1 MSPNASLDRRQ
12 FIRAGAGA
20 ALAAAAAPWLP
31 IAAFAEDDFS
41 RLDAL
46 GQAELVRSGAVSAR
60 ELAEAAIRRIEK
72 LNPVLNA
79 VVTTDFERAL
89 ERCDRPLPEGP
100 FSGVPFL
107 LKDLVEYKGVRYTSG
122 TALFRDRVGHTTP
135 ELARRMEAA
144 GLVVL
149 GKTNTPEFG
158 LLPCTEPKLF
168 GPARNPWDLSYDPG
182 GSSGGTAVAVAS
194 GMVPMAQGGDGG
206 GSIRVPS
213 SNCGL
218 FGIKVSRGR
227 QPEPSLTPG
236 DLAVRHVLTRSV
248 RDSAATLQATAL
260 TPAEGSLLPPPMS
273 PPGQPPRHLRIAYH
287 TTDLA
292 GARAHPDCVA
302 AVESSARLCELLGH
316 RVEEAKPKIDG
327 QSFIDHFTV
336 LWSSIPT
343 MMLELVTKKLGRPV
357 PPTALEGWTWGLIDH
372 YRKQP
377 AGALEAAE
385 KYMQE
390 VTREMALFHELH
402 DVVLT
407 PVLSKPGVRTRELS
421 SDLPFQEL
429 LERVVAYLSYT
440 PVANATGSPAMSVP
454 LYWTAAGYPV
464 GSHFS
469 GRVGDEATLFALAE
483 QLEEARPWANRRP
496 RLFA

>member
-1 MSPNASLDRRQ
+1 MSGEAAESAGPTLADPGAGVRLGGILSDSTHSLFDDLPDD
-12 FIRAGAGA
+12 IRAGIADLGWTEPMPVQERVIPLMRRGVDVMVQARTGSGKTGA
-20 ALAAAAAPWLP
+20 FGIP
-31 IAAFAEDDFS
+31 IVAE
-41 RLDAL
+41 
-46 GQAELVRSGAVSAR
+46 
-60 ELAEAAIRRIEK
+60 
-72 LNPVLNA
+72 
-79 VVTTDFERAL
+79 TD
-89 ERCDRPLPEGP
+89 
-100 FSGVPFL
+100 
-107 LKDLVEYKGVRYTSG
+107 
-122 TALFRDRVGHTTP
+122 P

-158 LLPCTEPKLF
+158 LLPGTEPKLL
-168 GPARNPWDLSYDPG
+168 GPARNPWELSHDPG
-182 GSSGGTAVAVAS
+182 GSSGGAAVAVAS

-260 TPAEGSLLPPPMS
+260 TPAEGSRLPPPES
-273 PPGQPPRHLRIAYH
+273 PPGQKPRQLRIAYH
-287 TTDLA
+287 TTDLY
-292 GARAHPDCVA
+292 GVRSHPQCVTA
-302 AVESSARLCELLGH
+302 AVSSARLCELLGH
-316 RVEEAKPKIDG
+316 RVEEAKPNIDG
-327 QSFIDHFTV
+327 ERFIQHFMV
-336 LWSSIPT
+336 LWSLIPT
-343 MMLELVTKKLGRPV
+343 MILEQVTKQLGRPV
-357 PPTALEGWTWGLIDH
+357 PPTAFEGWTWGLVDH

-385 KYMQE
+385 TYMQE
-390 VTREMALFHELH
+390 VSREMARFHELY

-421 SDLPFQEL
+421 PDLPFQEL
-429 LERVVAYLSYT
+429 LERVVAYVSYT
-440 PVANATGSPAMSVP
+440 PLANATGSPAMSVP
-454 LYWTAAGYPV
+454 LHWTPDGYPV

-496 RLFA
+496 RVFA